1 MATTR
6 LLVSIT
12 DEGGIDDVVTA
23 LEAAGLQVEKVLRG
37 VGVVVGT
44 CDDARRPAL
53 SGVAGVAA
61 VEPDR
66 EIRLAPPDSDVQ

>member
-1 MATTR
+1 MSAQR
-6 LLVSIT
+6 WLVSVA
-12 DEGGIDDVVTA
+12 EGHGIDDVVA
-23 LEAAGLQVEKVLRG
+23 GLEGAGLQVEKVLRG

-44 CDDARRPAL
+44 CDEDRRSAL
-53 SGVAGVAA
+53 AGVAGVGA

>member
-1 MATTR
+1 MAAQR
-6 LLVSIT
+6 WLVSVA
-12 DEGGIDDVVTA
+12 DGHGIDDVVAA
-23 LEAAGLQVEKVLRG
+23 LETTGLQVEKVLRG

-44 CDDARRPAL
+44 CDEGHRSAL
-53 SGVAGVAA
+53 SGVTGVGS